1 MSQPATLHGDK
12 IVVRNFKFALPPN
25 FPKHWHGGRKSVTTF
40 LDTLSIFF
48 PEGERMFIDSVK
60 AHRDVAQGNPELEKA
75 IRAFCAQ
82 EGIHTREH
90 ERYNEMLRA
99 QGYPIDELEGRVK
112 EFIDRARR
120 ELTPRQLLAV
130 TTALEHFTALLAH
143 VVLTNPALF
152 EGAHPEM
159 TALWKW
165 HAAEENEH
173 KSVAFDTYMA
183 AGGTYAERCRIMAI
197 VTVSFWS
204 HVLFFQAKMM
214 KTDGIHFSLAEWRA
228 LFRHLFVEPGGM
240 FEVVKLYF
248 DYYRPDFHPWQLDN
262 REVLNA
268 WETELATS
276 PVYSRA

>member
-60 AHRDVAQGNPELEKA
+60 AHREFAKGNPELEKA

-90 ERYNEMLRA
+90 ERYNDMLRA
-99 QGYPIDELEGRVK
+99 QGYPIDALEAQVK
-112 EFIDRARR
+112 EFIARANR
-120 ELTPRQLLAV
+120 LFTPRKRLAA
-130 TTALEHFTALLAH
+130 TAALEHFTALLAH
-143 VVLTNPALF
+143 VVLTNPRLF

-165 HAAEENEH
+165 HSAEENEH
-173 KSVAFDTYMA
+173 KSVAFDLYQA
-183 AGGTYAERCRIMAI
+183 AGGTYFERCRVMAV
-197 VTVSFWS
+197 VTVMFWS
-204 HVLFFQAKMM
+204 HVLQFQARMM
-214 KTDGIHFSLAEWRA
+214 HADGIALSPREWYQ
-228 LFRHLFVEPGGM
+228 LFHHLFVEPGGM

-248 DYYRPDFHPWQLDN
+248 HYYRPDFHPWQLDN
-262 REVLNA
+262 REVLSA
-268 WETELATS
+268 WENELATS